1 MCFSPRIREIHG
13 YILGIKREI
22 PGSFCVDPG
31 IFYFRA
37 MHGIISIWRPMMY
50 QQQPPS
56 HSQKS
61 DIVHPGVAGSRAPLV
76 IGRSLNVLNPLFQK
90 TLEERDEALL
100 MDLAGCQIAGGAGGL
115 AINPGP
121 AKELNQHLDWVL
133 EILIRN
139 FDVPLFVP
147 AHSARLTQGSAL
159 SSGKCVLNGVAT
171 DPEVLRDKM
180 QLALRCNADLVVL
193 LFRSGSR
200 STLNDKLAL
209 AVEVLEL
216 AAEIGFD
223 HERLYLDPVITS
235 APDPLFYKL
244 RRGRPALEPL
254 VEAIR
259 LLDLLTGEQ
268 IKIIMDIGNINGAE
282 NHDQNDSFF
291 KSVPE
296 LLFEAGLDGLI
307 MDCGLPEPL
316 IH

>member
-1 MCFSPRIREIHG
+1 
-13 YILGIKREI
+13 
-22 PGSFCVDPG
+22 
-31 IFYFRA
+31 
-37 MHGIISIWRPMMY
+37 MY
-50 QQQPPS
+50 QQQAPINF
-56 HSQKS
+56 QKS
-61 DIVHPGVAGSRAPLV
+61 DLVYSRGAGSRVPLV

-100 MDLAGCQIAGGAGGL
+100 MDLAGCQITGGAGGL

-121 AKELNQHLDWVL
+121 AKDMNQHLDWVL
-133 EILIRN
+133 ETLTRN

-147 AHSARLTQGSAL
+147 AHSARFMQSSAL
-159 SSGKCVLNGVAT
+159 SSGKCVLNGVAA

-200 STLNDKLAL
+200 SILNDKLAL
-209 AVEVLEL
+209 AVDVMEL
-216 AAEIGFD
+216 AREIGLA
-223 HERLYLDPVITS
+223 HERLYLDPAITS
-235 APDPLFYKL
+235 APDPLLYEL

-254 VEAIR
+254 IEAIR

-268 IKIIMDIGNINGAE
+268 IKIIMDIGNIMGSE
-282 NHDQNDSFF
+282 NRDQNGSFL

-307 MDCGLPEPL
+307 MDCGQPAPL